1 MKLFHKIPL
10 FFERWLPLVFLFF
23 TSWSFWFVNIS
34 PLPHNHCTLLVF
46 LLFTSWPFWS
56 VSISLNNAIIAIC
69 IYLFIS
75 DNMVSFVCRANIALC
90 WCFCYCH
97 FGLYCQAPQ
106 LHRESIFKVCSA
118 KCVHFCAKLT
128 FVNLTLPSFW
138 HLSHSAAK
146 PGHHNQQVNL
156 LSKLHFVLW
165 RSLQLRVNPPESENW
180 KVKLH
185 MFWEYVLL
193 KRLQSRISQM

>member
-1 MKLFHKIPL
+1 MWPVSKKEH
-10 FFERWLPLVFLFF
+10 
-23 TSWSFWFVNIS
+23 WSCESVQMAS
-34 PLPHNHCTLLVF
+34 PLNFPKFQTQKE
-46 LLFTSWPFWS
+46 FWQS
-56 VSISLNNAIIAIC
+56 DNQKYASGGRGLQGLRIIAIC

-165 RSLQLRVNPPESENW
+165 RSLQLRVNPPES
-180 KVKLH
+180 
-185 MFWEYVLL
+185 
-193 KRLQSRISQM
+193 